1 MKNKNVAENM
11 FNVFNISLMVI
22 LIICTVIPFW
32 MSIVGSFNE
41 GLDYTRGG
49 VYFWPR
55 EFTLTNYLFVLSD
68 KQIFQAF
75 FVSIMRTTIGTVA
88 SILFTV
94 TIAYGMASKNLK
106 GKNVYAIFMIV
117 TMYISGGIIPT
128 YILFKNLGLID
139 NFLVYIIPGLFSV
152 YNMIIIQSAFREIPE
167 AVAESARL
175 DGATEYRI
183 LFSLF
188 MPMSKPVIAAV
199 SLFIAVGHWNSYFDS
214 MMYTTSPKL
223 QTVQLY
229 LQQIISKATMASGIA
244 GRAAQAMP
252 TERLTIS
259 SVTITLA
266 TMILTTV
273 PILCVYPFVQKHFVK
288 GIMIGSIKG

>member
-1 MKNKNVAENM
+1 MKNKSTGERV
-11 FNVFNISLMVI
+11 FNVMNIAFMVI
-22 LIICTVIPFW
+22 LIICTIIPFW

-55 EFTLTNYLFVLSD
+55 EFTLTNYKFVLSD

-75 FVSIMRTTIGTVA
+75 FISVMRTTIGTFA
-88 SILFTV
+88 SILFTA
-94 TIAYGMASKNLK
+94 TIAYGMAAKNLK
-106 GKNVYAIFMIV
+106 GKNIYGIFMII

-128 YILFKNLGLID
+128 YILLKNLGLIN

-152 YNMIIIQSAFREIPE
+152 YNMIIIQSAFREIPD

-175 DGATEYRI
+175 DGASEYRI
-183 LFSLF
+183 LFNLY

-223 QTVQLY
+223 QTIQLY

-288 GIMIGSIKG
+288 GIMVGSIKG